1 MKGEALGTQGLQLP
15 SLQRCPDV
23 FQEEIK
29 ESLVRCKKR
38 NLDANTK
45 LMSAKTDTI
54 NKQVIKEFC
63 APILKLLNFASGDN
77 LVVLLADKHG
87 IAVDL
92 QGSIKALSK
101 LQEAGITVGVDLRE
115 EVAGTNAYALALIH
129 KKPICVIGKNHYN
142 QHLKEWSSF
151 CAPITSQ
158 NGKIEGL
165 VGLWC
170 YDLKRINQTSYVNY
184 LLGLVSLVANV
195 ISREWYIKEIK
206 KELIFHKEIIRTLAD
221 YITEEFLVMDCER
234 VIKYVSSAIMNC
246 FGKNV
251 IGKKLGTLNRSEL
264 TELVES
270 DSKRPKEV
278 YLTGSPEGEIYLA
291 KAKPIKALENNQLL
305 GNIVVLSR
313 MKGVQS
319 KNHRSYTAHF
329 TFDDIIGNSPSLRK
343 AVEMARA
350 AAELNVRVLLE
361 GESGTGKELF
371 AQAIHN
377 GSARR
382 NGPFVALNCSAVP
395 RELFESEFFGYS
407 EGAFTG
413 AKKGGKPGK
422 FELAN
427 GGTLFLDEIGTLPWD
442 MQAKLLRTLQQNE
455 IIRVGGNEVIPV
467 NVRIVA
473 ATNTPLEELVVQ
485 GEFRQ
490 DLYYRL
496 NVIVIRIPP
505 LRERVEDIPVLFEYL
520 VEKISRKLG
529 KKIRRIDKDVI
540 DVLCA
545 YHWPGNVREL
555 ENCIERA
562 ITLARENIIRV
573 EDLPSEVLQGKSER
587 RSTPP
592 GELQS
597 LRTLERETIVR
608 SLARFNGNVSKASKA
623 LGISR
628 TTLYKKMRQ
637 YDIRIR

>member
-1 MKGEALGTQGLQLP
+1 MKGEALGTQLQLP
-15 SLQRCPDV
+15 PLQRCPDV

-45 LMSAKTDTI
+45 LMSAKRDTI

-77 LVVLLADKHG
+77 VVVLLADRYG
-87 IAVDL
+87 IAADL
-92 QGSIKALSK
+92 QGSVKVLSK
-101 LQEAGITVGVDLRE
+101 LQEVGITVGVDLRE
-115 EVAGTNAYALALIH
+115 EVAGTNAYALVLIH
-129 KKPICVIGKNHYN
+129 NRPICVIGENHYN

-251 IGKKLGTLNRSEL
+251 IGKKLGALNRSEL
-264 TELVES
+264 MELVES

-319 KNHRSYTAHF
+319 KNHRSYTAHY

-350 AAELNVRVLLE
+350 AAELDVRVLLE

-382 NGPFVALNCSAVP
+382 KGPFVALNCSAVP

-427 GGTLFLDEIGTLPWD
+427 GGTLFLDEICTLPWE

-473 ATNTPLEELVVQ
+473 ATNTPLEELVAC

-490 DLYYRL
+490 DLFYRL
-496 NVIVIRIPP
+496 NVIVIKIPP
-505 LRERVEDIPVLFEYL
+505 LRERVEDIPLLFEYL

-529 KKIRRIDKDVI
+529 KKILRTDREVI

-573 EDLPSEVLQGKSER
+573 EDLPCEVLKGKNER
-587 RSTPP
+587 RNMPP
-592 GELQS
+592 GELKS
-597 LRTLERETIVR
+597 LRTLEKETIVR

-628 TTLYKKMRQ
+628 TTLYKKIRE